1 VSNAST
7 TDKIPEEVTM
17 LRIRIPEQII
27 SRLKVQAIAEK
38 ISTEDLSAR
47 IFAEYLDSDAARGLR
62 KEVA

>member
-1 VSNAST
+1 
-7 TDKIPEEVTM
+7 M

-47 IFAEYLDSDAARGLR
+47 IFAEYLDSDAARKLR